1 MRFHIGNLRIRLILL
16 VLLAVLP
23 LAGLSFY
30 TASEQ
35 RQLDIADIEKSVLI
49 FAEFAAR
56 DEAQLLDGTRQLLAS
71 VAHYLERQWSDPA
84 ECSRYL
90 SELLDHYRRY
100 KNLGAVNAQGNF
112 HSSALAYETSL
123 NASDRAWFKR
133 AMETKTFAIGDYQ
146 IGRITGSPVIV
157 LAYPIISS
165 DGRFLGVAFAAL
177 DIQWLNQFKSGIE
190 RGLVSGSTISQID
203 ERGVVLAHH
212 PDPDTWVGRSLA
224 STLLFDAVRSNENGI
239 IEAEGPDGQ
248 RRLYA
253 FSRIFSSF
261 KNRNVYMLVGIPE
274 DTLYVEAN
282 RLLIHNL
289 VLLTIVTFLA
299 ILAAWFGSDVFVLR
313 QVRAMLGTATR
324 LANGDLSARTGLPPR
339 NRELNELARAF
350 DGMATALESRE
361 KQRQQAEGELR
372 DSHEQLRNLS
382 SHLESVR
389 EEERT
394 RLAREIHDELG
405 QELTALKMDLSW
417 VSKRLEPEQQQ
428 LSQKVGSMD
437 NLVDETIRTVQRLS
451 GELRPG
457 LLDDLGLAAAIE
469 WQTEE
474 FQKRT
479 GMACDV
485 RLDLGETTL
494 SHNQDTAIFRIYQ
507 ETLTNVIRHA
517 RATRVS
523 ILLQTQDNRLVLE
536 VTDNGRGITEE
547 EAGGAKAFGLI
558 GMRERVLALKG
569 ELAIHG
575 RPGQGTT
582 VTVTIPLITPENAL

>member
-339 NRELNELARAF
+339 NGELNELARAF

-575 RPGQGTT
+575 RPSQGTT